1 MAHEQGPGVPDY
13 GTPEPTSDLV
23 PGGRRRRRVAR
34 PSQDAPRDVVP
45 DAPRDAAEWAAYR
58 PTPLLDAALDKAVT
72 IPSHAVRAHV
82 DAVRRRNPEAS
93 PAQIIRILEREYL
106 LVVQAAGGA
115 VGTVAAIPS
124 VGTGVGIALTSSD
137 VATFFASSAAFA
149 LAVAD
154 VHGIAVDDVA
164 RRRALL
170 LATVLGE
177 KGARDVERAT
187 QGSSAAWGK
196 VLLTSMPAG
205 TLVKVNKALGNRFLR
220 TQLAKQSGLAIGRL
234 VPFGIGALVGVAGGR
249 ALGQGVIGQSRRA
262 FGPPPSVFG
271 RLLEVVEVPAQDAP
285 PRLVPVPDD
294 VARPPRRRRLL
305 PGRGRRS
312 HSPARDAE

>member
-1 MAHEQGPGVPDY
+1 MAHEQPSGTPDY
-13 GTPEPTSDLV
+13 GTWDPQRGPTSDA
-23 PGGRRRRRVAR
+23 VAR
-34 PSQDAPRDVVP
+34 RGQRAVQAPQDAPV
-45 DAPRDAAEWAAYR
+45 DATDWAAYR

-72 IPSHAVRAHV
+72 IPSHVIRAHV
-82 DAVRRRNPEAS
+82 DGVRRRNPEAS
-93 PAQIIRILEREYL
+93 PAQIVRILEREYL
-106 LVVQAAGGA
+106 LVIQAAGGA
-115 VGTVAAIPS
+115 VGAAAAFPA

-137 VATFFASSAAFA
+137 IATFFASSAAFA

-187 QGSSAAWGK
+187 QGSGLAWGK

-234 VPFGIGALVGVAGGR
+234 VPFGIGAVVGVAGAR
-249 ALGQGVIGQSRRA
+249 ALGHGVIGQSRRA

-271 RLLEVVEVPAQDAP
+271 RLLEVVESPVEDAP

-294 VARPPRRRRLL
+294 ATSPRRRRRLL

-312 HSPARDAE
+312 HSPARDTE

>member
-1 MAHEQGPGVPDY
+1 MAHEQPSGTPDY
-13 GTPEPTSDLV
+13 GTWDPPGTPTSDAV
-23 PGGRRRRRVAR
+23 ARRGRRAVRA
-34 PSQDAPRDVVP
+34 PQDATG
-45 DAPRDAAEWAAYR
+45 DATDWAAYR

-72 IPSHAVRAHV
+72 IPSHVIRAHV
-82 DAVRRRNPEAS
+82 DGVRRRNPEAS
-93 PAQIIRILEREYL
+93 PAQIVRILEREYL
-106 LVVQAAGGA
+106 LVIQAAGGA
-115 VGTVAAIPS
+115 VGAAAAIPS

-137 VATFFASSAAFA
+137 IATFFASSAAFA

-187 QGSSAAWGK
+187 QGSGLAWGK

-234 VPFGIGALVGVAGGR
+234 VPFGIGAVVGVAGAR
-249 ALGQGVIGQSRRA
+249 ALGHGVIGQSRRA

-271 RLLEVVEVPAQDAP
+271 RLLEVVESPVEDAP

-294 VARPPRRRRLL
+294 AASPRRRRRLL
-305 PGRGRRS
+305 PGRGRRD

>member
-1 MAHEQGPGVPDY
+1 MAHEQPSGTPDY
-13 GTPEPTSDLV
+13 GTWDPPGTPTSDAV
-23 PGGRRRRRVAR
+23 ARRGRRAVRA
-34 PSQDAPRDVVP
+34 PQDATG
-45 DAPRDAAEWAAYR
+45 DATDWAAYR
-58 PTPLLDAALDKAVT
+58 PTPLLDAALDNAVT
-72 IPSHAVRAHV
+72 IPSHVIRAHV
-82 DAVRRRNPEAS
+82 DGVRRRNPEAS
-93 PAQIIRILEREYL
+93 PAQIVRILEREYL
-106 LVVQAAGGA
+106 LVIQAAGGA
-115 VGTVAAIPS
+115 VGAAAAIPS

-137 VATFFASSAAFA
+137 IATFFASSAAFA

-187 QGSSAAWGK
+187 QGSGLAWGK

-234 VPFGIGALVGVAGGR
+234 VPFGVGAVVGVAGAR
-249 ALGQGVIGQSRRA
+249 ALGHGVIGQSRRA

-271 RLLEVVEVPAQDAP
+271 RLLEVVESPVEDAP
-285 PRLVPVPDD
+285 PRLVPVPDG
-294 VARPPRRRRLL
+294 AASPRRRRRLL
-305 PGRGRRS
+305 PGRGRRD

>member
-13 GTPEPTSDLV
+13 GTPDPTSDLV
-23 PGGRRRRRVAR
+23 PGRRRRRRLAR
-34 PSQDAPRDVVP
+34 AVP
-45 DAPRDAAEWAAYR
+45 EAPRDAAEWAAYR

-72 IPSHAVRAHV
+72 IPSHVVRAHV
-82 DAVRRRNPEAS
+82 DSVRRRNPEAS
-93 PAQIIRILEREYL
+93 PAQVVRILEREYL

-115 VGTVAAIPS
+115 VGTVAAIPA

-137 VATFFASSAAFA
+137 IATFFASSAAFA

-187 QGSSAAWGK
+187 QGSGAAWGK

-234 VPFGIGALVGVAGGR
+234 VPFGVGALVGVAGGR

-285 PRLVPVPDD
+285 PQLVPVPDD
-294 VARPPRRRRLL
+294 VAHPRRRRRLL
-305 PGRGRRS
+305 RGRGRRD
-312 HSPARDAE
+312 HSPARDAG

>member
-1 MAHEQGPGVPDY
+1 MAHQQDPSRSPVPRGGVPEY
-13 GTPEPTSDLV
+13 GTPPPDA
-23 PGGRRRRRVAR
+23 GRRDL
-34 PSQDAPRDVVP
+34 STQDAV
-45 DAPRDAAEWAAYR
+45 EWSAYR

-72 IPSHAVRAHV
+72 IPSHVIRAHV
-82 DAVRRRNPEAS
+82 DSVRRRNPEAS
-93 PAQIIRILEREYL
+93 PAQIVRILEREYL
-106 LVVQAAGGA
+106 LVIQTAGGA
-115 VGTVAAIPS
+115 VGAAAAFPA

-154 VHGIAVDDVA
+154 VHGIAVDDVG

-187 QGSSAAWGK
+187 QGSGLAWGK

-220 TQLAKQSGLAIGRL
+220 TQLAKQSGLALGRL
-234 VPFGIGALVGVAGGR
+234 VPFGVGAVVGVAGAR
-249 ALGQGVIGQSRRA
+249 ALGHGVIAQSRRA

-271 RLLEVVEVPAQDAP
+271 RLLEVVESPVQDAP
-285 PRLVPVPDD
+285 PRLVPVPED
-294 VARPPRRRRLL
+294 AEPRRRRRLL
-305 PGRGRRS
+305 PGRGGRARA
-312 HSPARDAE
+312 PARAAA

>member
-1 MAHEQGPGVPDY
+1 MAHEQPY
-13 GTPEPTSDLV
+13 GTPDHGTPDRSR
-23 PGGRRRRRVAR
+23 PGAVERRGRRGLRA
-34 PSQDAPRDVVP
+34 PQDAPVDTT
-45 DAPRDAAEWAAYR
+45 DWTAYR

-72 IPSHAVRAHV
+72 IPSHAIRAHV
-82 DAVRRRNPEAS
+82 DSVRRRNPEAS
-93 PAQIIRILEREYL
+93 PAQIVRILEREYL
-106 LVVQAAGGA
+106 LVIQTAGGA
-115 VGTVAAIPS
+115 VGAAAAIPS

-187 QGSSAAWGK
+187 QGSGLAWGK

-234 VPFGIGALVGVAGGR
+234 VPFGVGAVVGVAGAR
-249 ALGQGVIGQSRRA
+249 ALGHGVIAQSRRA

-271 RLLEVVEVPAQDAP
+271 RLLEVVEAPTQDAP
-285 PRLVPVPDD
+285 PQLVPVTDD
-294 VARPPRRRRLL
+294 AARPRRRRRLL
-305 PGRGRRS
+305 PGRGRRD
-312 HSPARDAE
+312 HSSARDAE

>member
-1 MAHEQGPGVPDY
+1 MAHQQDPSRTPVPRGGAPAY
-13 GTPEPTSDLV
+13 GTPPPEGTRADVST
-23 PGGRRRRRVAR
+23 
-34 PSQDAPRDVVP
+34 QDAVD
-45 DAPRDAAEWAAYR
+45 WAAYR

-72 IPSHAVRAHV
+72 IPSHVIRAHV
-82 DAVRRRNPEAS
+82 DGVRRRNPEAS
-93 PAQIIRILEREYL
+93 PAQIVRILEREYL
-106 LVVQAAGGA
+106 LVIQAAGGA
-115 VGTVAAIPS
+115 VGAAAAFPA

-137 VATFFASSAAFA
+137 IATFFASSAAFA

-187 QGSSAAWGK
+187 QGSGLAWGK

-234 VPFGIGALVGVAGGR
+234 VPFGVGAVVGVAGAR
-249 ALGQGVIGQSRRA
+249 ALGHGVIGQSRRA

-271 RLLEVVEVPAQDAP
+271 RLLEVVESPVEDAP

-294 VARPPRRRRLL
+294 AASPRRRRRLL
-305 PGRGRRS
+305 PGRGRKG
-312 HSPARDAE
+312 HSSARDAE